1 MSLIL
6 IVDDDPHHLELLHGI
21 LAYEG
26 HAVRCASDGREG
38 LALLDSA
45 VDLLITDLIMPNK
58 EGLETIAEVRRLGFT
73 QPIIAMTG
81 GGLIGPH
88 EYLETARFIG
98 ANAVLAKPF
107 SRGEVL
113 TITRAMLAQSSGA
126 EVSAASTGVP
136 SMSV

>member
-6 IVDDDPHHLELLHGI
+6 IIDDDAPILELLQAI
-21 LAYEG
+21 LTYEG
-26 HAVRCASDGREG
+26 HTLRRASDGREG
-38 LALLDSA
+38 LALMDRD
-45 VDLLITDLIMPNK
+45 VDLLITDLIMPNR
-58 EGLETIAEVRRLGFT
+58 EGLETIADVRRRGFL

-113 TITRAMLAQSSGA
+113 TATRSLLTQSPVVDQPSSPVPA
-126 EVSAASTGVP
+126 SSISA
-136 SMSV
+136 